1 VSALP
6 GSLGFMT
13 TFVLVPGAW
22 LGGFAWE
29 RVSSVLLDA
38 GHDVRPVTL
47 SGVGNRADD
56 PDVTLQTHV
65 DDIVTVIEG
74 AGLRDVVLVGHSYS
88 GIPVGQAALR
98 VRDRVKH
105 VVYVDA
111 NVPHDGESFADSW
124 SDEGRAEL
132 LATLAAN
139 DNRWPPMSHDEFDG
153 QGLTHQDIH
162 LIGDWSKPHPGR
174 TLTDPAQLTGDVADL
189 TTTYV
194 TCLLDGAEPNDD
206 VKGLLSSRH
215 WRLVELETGHW
226 PMYSVPTELAD
237 VLLSVA

>member
-1 VSALP
+1 
-6 GSLGFMT
+6 
-13 TFVLVPGAW
+13 
-22 LGGFAWE
+22 
-29 RVSSVLLDA
+29 VSSVLLDA

-56 PDVTLQTHV
+56 TDVTLQTHV
-65 DDIVTVIEG
+65 DDIV
-74 AGLRDVVLVGHSYS
+74 
-88 GIPVGQAALR
+88 
-98 VRDRVKH
+98 
-105 VVYVDA
+105 
-111 NVPHDGESFADSW
+111 
-124 SDEGRAEL
+124 
-132 LATLAAN
+132 
-139 DNRWPPMSHDEFDG
+139 
-153 QGLTHQDIH
+153 
-162 LIGDWSKPHPGR
+162 IGDWSKPHPGR

-194 TCLLDGAEPNDD
+194 TCLLDGAEPDDD